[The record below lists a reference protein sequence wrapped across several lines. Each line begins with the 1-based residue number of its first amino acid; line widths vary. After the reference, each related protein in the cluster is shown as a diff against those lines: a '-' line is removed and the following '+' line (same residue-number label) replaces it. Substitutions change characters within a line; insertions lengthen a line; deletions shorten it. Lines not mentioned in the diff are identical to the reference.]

1 MRGRRN
7 CVVGVLAGG
16 RTRQSDNLCW
26 IGGVDRPDLLL
37 GLDLS
42 PADDERIVP
51 PEALAHGCQCRSHGG
66 RIGRILEVL
75 DLFILEGRN
84 ALGRG
89 RRHEPILPGLARID
103 PATNALAGGG
113 PACENVADMTYDIAI
128 VGGGIVGLATGREL
142 LQRHPGLKLILLEKD
157 DVLAK
162 QQTGHNSGVIHSGIY
177 YKPGSLK
184 ARLCVEGRKALWTY
198 CDKKGIEYRGV
209 GKLIVATEEHELPL
223 LDDLYQ
229 RGLANGIE
237 DLQIIDAA
245 GIAEREP
252 HCRGLRAIFSPVTG
266 IIDYGVVARSY
277 AEDIRAA
284 DGEIETGHEVTGID
298 RVGGNS
304 IVRTKQGDFEAKYVV
319 TCAGLYSDR
328 VAKMTGGKSDPKV
341 VPFRG
346 DYLIL
351 KPEKRYLVKG
361 NIYPVPDPNFPF
373 LGVHFTPRINGDI
386 WLGPNAVLA
395 FAREGYSFTT
405 INPADLI
412 ETLTYSGFIKLAGK
426 YMSTGLGEMY
436 RDVVQSAY
444 VKALQ
449 RYIPELQVED
459 TLRGPSGV
467 RAQTMMADGSL
478 VDDFVFDGDQSV
490 VHVRNAP
497 SPAATSSLAIGRYI
511 ADDADRRFNL
521 GSFAGVR

>member
-1 MRGRRN
+1 
-7 CVVGVLAGG
+7 
-16 RTRQSDNLCW
+16 
-26 IGGVDRPDLLL
+26 
-37 GLDLS
+37 
-42 PADDERIVP
+42 
-51 PEALAHGCQCRSHGG
+51 
-66 RIGRILEVL
+66 
-75 DLFILEGRN
+75 
-84 ALGRG
+84 
-89 RRHEPILPGLARID
+89 
-103 PATNALAGGG
+103 
-113 PACENVADMTYDIAI
+113 MTYDIAI

-142 LQRHPGLKLILLEKD
+142 LARHPHLKLVVLEKNET
-157 DVLAK
+157 LAS

-184 ARLCVEGRKALWTY
+184 AKLCVEGRRALWQY
-198 CDKKGIEYRGV
+198 CDEKRIPYKNV
-209 GKLIVATEEHELPL
+209 GKLIVATEERELPL

-237 DLQIIDAA
+237 NLQLVDAA

-252 HCRGLRAIFSPVTG
+252 HCRGIKAIYSPVTG
-266 IIDYGVVARSY
+266 IVDYGVVARAY
-277 AEDIRAA
+277 ADDVLSAG
-284 DGEIETGHEVTGID
+284 GEIQTGHEVTGIE
-298 RVGGNS
+298 RKAAVS
-304 IVRTKQGDFEAKYVV
+304 VVHSAKGDVEAKYVI
-319 TCAGLYSDR
+319 TCGGLHSDR
-328 VAKMTGGKSDPKV
+328 LAKMTGGQGDPKI

-373 LGVHFTPRINGDI
+373 LGVHFTPRMNGDI

-405 INPADLI
+405 IRFGDLF

-426 YMSTGLGEMY
+426 YFSTGMGEMY
-436 RDVVQSAY
+436 RDVVRSAY

-459 TLRGPSGV
+459 TLPGPSGV
-467 RAQTMMADGSL
+467 RAQAMNADGSM
-478 VDDFVFDGDQSV
+478 VDDFVFEGAEGV

-497 SPAATSSLAIGRYI
+497 SPAATSSLAIGSFI
-511 ADDADRRFNL
+511 ADDADKRFGL
-521 GSFAGVR
+521 GTTTAAV